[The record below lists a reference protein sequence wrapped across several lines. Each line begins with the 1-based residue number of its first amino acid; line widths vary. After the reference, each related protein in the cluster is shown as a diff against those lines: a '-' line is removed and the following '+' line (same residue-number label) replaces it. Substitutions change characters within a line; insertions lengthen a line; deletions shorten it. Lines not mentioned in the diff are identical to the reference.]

1 MVVDAEVSQA
11 NKTTLRSEYSG
22 VLEKEKKVTKK
33 LRKERK
39 KDLTGPTLLEITGYA
54 TNRDLPGKWIIFRED
69 LDFFTSQCQPLAS
82 PSDWLGPSQLHPP
95 PASSFFAKQES
106 ALPK

>member
-1 MVVDAEVSQA
+1 VVVDAEVSQA

-39 KDLTGPTLLEITGYA
+39 KDLTGPTLLEIISYLV
-54 TNRDLPGKWIIFRED
+54 N
-69 LDFFTSQCQPLAS
+69 
-82 PSDWLGPSQLHPP
+82 
-95 PASSFFAKQES
+95 
-106 ALPK
+106 